1 MSVSVIIRDVRKT
14 EIRFGFKKTEPS
26 KNLTSVQTVF
36 PQQLDAIC
44 HSTKKWIKVTLLP
57 LNLQMNNVS
66 NMTETEFSIQ
76 ILEHYLVVVVVD
88 NDISEVKVM
97 SSTVTVTFPITRVV
111 SNYNIQTELRFL
123 T

>member
-1 MSVSVIIRDVRKT
+1 
-14 EIRFGFKKTEPS
+14 
-26 KNLTSVQTVF
+26 
-36 PQQLDAIC
+36 
-44 HSTKKWIKVTLLP
+44 
-57 LNLQMNNVS
+57 MNNVS
-66 NMTETEFSIQ
+66 NMTKTEFSIQ
-76 ILEHYLVVVVVD
+76 ILEHYLVAVVVD